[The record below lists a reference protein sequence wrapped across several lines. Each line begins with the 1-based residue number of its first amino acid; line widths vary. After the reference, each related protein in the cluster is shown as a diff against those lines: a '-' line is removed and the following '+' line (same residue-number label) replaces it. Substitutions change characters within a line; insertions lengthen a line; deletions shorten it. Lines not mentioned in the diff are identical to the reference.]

1 MASII
6 NTNVSSMTAQR
17 SLNQSQAALGVSMSR
32 LSSGLRIN
40 SAKDDAAG
48 LAISERMTTQIRGLN
63 QAARNANDGISLA
76 QTAEGA
82 LGSVNSILQ
91 RVRELAV
98 QSANATN
105 SASDRQALN
114 NEVGQL
120 TSELDRIGANTQFNG
135 QNLFDGSFGTAVYQ
149 VGANANQTISA
160 ASINARTSAYGNNQ
174 VAGTNAGVSAGSGA
188 FGANGNGTGGTL
200 AVAGFVG
207 SASVTV
213 GSSETA
219 KTTAANI
226 NAVTSLTGVRASATT
241 NAQVSFSASGGYTLS
256 LASESSSAQSITF
269 NLATATGIDSLSV
282 AAAAINDQSS
292 KTGVTAVVNTAGTAL
307 VLNNASGSDIV
318 LSAAAGGVVG
328 GATVSVTKL
337 ASDGLTAVGGA
348 RTLTSSATSTNVSGA
363 IVLDSEKAFAVTP
376 AGTTVLAGTTAAVS
390 SALNSVAAV
399 DVGTNTNAYQA
410 IKTVDSA
417 LAFINSERAK
427 FGALQSRFEST
438 IQNLSV
444 TSENTSASRSRIMD
458 ADFAAETANLSRSQI
473 LQQAGTA
480 MVAQANQL
488 PQGVLALLKQ

>member
-6 NTNVSSMTAQR
+6 NTNISSLNAQR
-17 SLNQSQAALGVSMSR
+17 ALNQSQAALGVSMSR

-48 LAISERMTTQIRGLN
+48 LAITERMTSQIRGLN

-82 LGSVNSILQ
+82 LGSVSSILQ

-98 QSANATN
+98 QAANATN

-120 TSELDRIGANTQFNG
+120 TAELDRIGSNTQFNG
-135 QNLFDGSFGTAVYQ
+135 QNLFDGTFGTAVYQ

-160 ASINARTSAYGNNQ
+160 ASINARTTAYGNNQ
-174 VAGTNAGVSAGSGA
+174 VASSNAAGIAAVAAG
-188 FGANGNGTGGTL
+188 FGANANVGGTL

-207 SASVTV
+207 TANVTV
-213 GSSETA
+213 TANATA
-219 KTTAANI
+219 KAIATAI
-226 NAVTSLTGVRASATT
+226 NAQSSNTGVKASATT
-241 NAQVSFSASGGYTLS
+241 NAQVTFSASGGYTLS
-256 LASESSSAQSITF
+256 LASETSTAQSITF
-269 NLATATGIDSLSV
+269 NLASATGADSLAV
-282 AAAAINDQSS
+282 AASAINDQSS

-307 VLNNASGSDIV
+307 ILNNSSGSDIV
-318 LSAAAGGVVG
+318 LSAAAGGVIG
-328 GATVSVTKL
+328 AATVSVTKL
-337 ASDGLTAVGGA
+337 ASDGSSIVGA
-348 RTLTSSATSTNVSGA
+348 AQTLTSSATNTNVSGA

-376 AGTTVLAGTTAAVS
+376 NTTTVFNNTNAVS
-390 SALNSVAAV
+390 STLSTVAAI
-399 DVGTNTNAYQA
+399 DVATSTNAYQA
-410 IKTVDSA
+410 MKTVDSA

-427 FGALQSRFEST
+427 FGALQARFDST

-444 TSENTSASRSRIMD
+444 TAENTSASRSRIMD